1 MPKILCV
8 EDNPTQQ
15 EIYVRLLKESGF
27 EVAVANDGAEA
38 VEKARS
44 WRPDL
49 ILMDLLMPGM
59 DGFEAIEIIRS
70 QDDTRSIPIL
80 SISAWASDQSKE
92 RALAVGANEH
102 FTKPIL
108 FDQLL
113 RTIAQYLKG

>member
-1 MPKILCV
+1 MPKILCA
-8 EDNPTQQ
+8 EDNQTQQ
-15 EIYVRLLKESGF
+15 EIYARLLKDSGF
-27 EVAVANDGAEA
+27 EVILANDGAEA
-38 VEKARS
+38 VEIARS

-59 DGFEAIEIIRS
+59 DGFEAIGLIRS
-70 QDDTRSIPIL
+70 NDDTRSIPIL

-92 RALAVGANEH
+92 RALAAGANEH

-113 RTIAQYLKG
+113 ATINQYLKA